1 MGRTVLLLVL
11 LVGLHG
17 LVGSGTA
24 NELVAE
30 TGLVLLNRGVV
41 VGGSLFLARLW
52 TSVSLT
58 DSRILPKRNTQGHS
72 PNQPM
77 FAEVY

>member
-1 MGRTVLLLVL
+1 ML

-30 TGLVLLNRGVV
+30 LGLVLLGDLGAGLKVAELL
-41 VGGSLFLARLW
+41 VGLTLEAV
-52 TSVSLT
+52 SVCKVEIPRVS
-58 DSRILPKRNTQGHS
+58 
-72 PNQPM
+72 
-77 FAEVY
+77 